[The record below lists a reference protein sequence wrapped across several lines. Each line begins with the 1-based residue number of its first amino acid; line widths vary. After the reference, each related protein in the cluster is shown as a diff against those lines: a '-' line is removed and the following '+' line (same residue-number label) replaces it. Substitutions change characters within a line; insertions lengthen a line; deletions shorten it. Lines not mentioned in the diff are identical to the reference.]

1 MHSVEKVTPENI
13 YFAVEFT
20 TLSTLE
26 PELWPFMEF
35 GSHFGS
41 HLGFVHF
48 EWSEVLLMYTVGK
61 LIPKNIYFATNFM
74 KLSALEP

>member
-13 YFAVEFT
+13 YFAFEFT

-35 GSHFGS
+35 GSHFGG
-41 HLGFVHF
+41 HLD
-48 EWSEVLLMYTVGK
+48 LYTLDG
-61 LIPKNIYFATNFM
+61 LRYC
-74 KLSALEP
+74 

>member
-26 PELWPFMEF
+26 PELWTFIEF
-35 GSHFGS
+35 GGHFGG
-41 HLGFVHF
+41 HLGFVRLG
-48 EWSEVLLMYTVGK
+48 WSEVFLM
-61 LIPKNIYFATNFM
+61 
-74 KLSALEP
+74 